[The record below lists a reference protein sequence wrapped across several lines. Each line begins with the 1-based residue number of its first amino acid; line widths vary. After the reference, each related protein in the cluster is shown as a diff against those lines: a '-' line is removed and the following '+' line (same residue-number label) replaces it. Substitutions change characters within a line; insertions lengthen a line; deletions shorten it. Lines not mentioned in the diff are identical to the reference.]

1 MFHSEPLFFILP
13 ESDPLHL
20 AEGLFAKRVLIVV
33 REEPQAPGNK
43 DFLGKILAAANL
55 SLANDTRLIALPE
68 NQTIAISRVLRQ
80 QQAEQ
85 VLVFGVPPAQ
95 LGLRI
100 AAPFYTPLH
109 FYGRDWLFSEP
120 LSLLEP
126 DKAKKGLLW
135 TGLKQLFK
143 F

>member
-1 MFHSEPLFFILP
+1 MFHSEELFFVLP
-13 ESDPLHL
+13 ESDMLHL

-55 SLANDTRLIALPE
+55 SLAADTRLITVPE
-68 NQTIAISRVLRQ
+68 THPLAISRILRTQ
-80 QQAEQ
+80 QTEK
-85 VLVFGVPPAQ
+85 VLVFGLTPAQ

-100 AAPFYTPLH
+100 EAPYYTPLH
-109 FYGRDWLFSEP
+109 FYGLEWLFSEP

-126 DKAKKGLLW
+126 DKSKKGLLW
-135 TGLKQLFK
+135 TGLKQLFLK
-143 F
+143 